1 MIEKIDYSC
10 IETAVKSALSQKDFA
25 SIEKVCKMLK
35 TRIKALR
42 AHYAKTNVSE
52 ERSPADEWLCDNYYV
67 LEKETKQSLKDIRML
82 VRNGGRPGL
91 GILYAVIEAALFSC
105 LPPVCD
111 ESVTFLLNETQ
122 KKMPLNEKQFAF
134 IPYAVKAALVNMAY
148 VACIKTGSEKEIKY
162 AITGISKLSSVDFES
177 IVQESSMVEKTL
189 LKDPAGIYE
198 NMSDESR
205 QHYRHLIAEIAA
217 KTDRPESEVAKEKL
231 VLAKNAASPGERH
244 VGYGIVEDPG
254 LKAARHRRG
263 ALMLWLEALLPLA
276 ASILAGLL
284 TNSVLVG
291 ALCYFPLWEVFRTP
305 ISRFALAGVSV
316 DFIPRME
323 LSKTPDKPKTVVLVS
338 TLLPKAADAPALEK
352 RLLQLYFS
360 NSDPDMYYCILA
372 DFKEWDFPADEKDE
386 SQIEAAKKVVEGLNK
401 RYNGRFMLFLRGR
414 VFNKTQK
421 KYAGWERKRGA
432 ITEFIRFL
440 KGEKTSVHTF
450 VGDHGVCRFI
460 RYIIALDSDT
470 SMLYESAQTLVS
482 AAIHPLNAPVIGENG
497 VVTRGYGILTPKMSA
512 DLHSA
517 KATAFSRLLS
527 GCGGVTAYD
536 TRDKD
541 FYQDLF
547 GESIFAGKGLIDID
561 AFYTVLND
569 RFPENQILSHDILEG
584 AYLRAGFVSDVE
596 MTDGTPSNM
605 LSWVSRLHR
614 WTRGDWQNTRF
625 IGRRYKVGGK
635 VYENPVN
642 ALSKYKMF
650 DNLRRSATPVISL
663 FCIVA
668 AVFVTFPASLI
679 LALSGTLAVTLASV
693 WAAVSSLLTGGFFTL
708 SRKFF
713 TRTLPHTLELLG
725 QALIF
730 LIMLPAQ
737 AFSSLDAI
745 CRSLW
750 RSFVTRKKMLEW
762 TTAAQSDMRKITVA
776 VTAKRFFLAEAFG
789 ILYFFI
795 TPNSTLSLLGI
806 AFALVMPV
814 AYYTARATEEDS
826 HKLSGADRDALV
838 SYNAAM
844 WRYYEDFANEENNF
858 LPPDNIQQSPVFR
871 VANRTSPTNIGM
883 MLLSVLAARD
893 LDFIDTNGLY
903 VRLKRT
909 IDAVEKLKTWRGN
922 LINWYDTVMLD
933 TLKPEFVST
942 VDSGNFIASLVALKE
957 GLREFTAEKRAF
969 MELIARIEKLI
980 DQADLT
986 AFYDKRKKL
995 FSIGYDVES
1004 GKLVDSYYDF
1014 LMSEARLTSYF
1025 AVARKIVGKKHWGA
1039 LNRTMS
1045 RSGSYAGAVSWTGT
1059 MFEYYM
1065 PHLLLPVYDG
1075 SLLGEALTY
1084 CLYCQKKRAK
1094 SQNVPWGI
1102 SESAF
1107 YAFDNNLNYQYK
1119 AHGAGKLGVKRY
1131 LDRELVIS
1139 PYSTFITIPQN
1150 PNSSMQNL
1158 KKLRSLGVYGRYGF
1172 FEAVDFTSGRVG
1184 AGALCV
1190 TRSYMAHHIGMSMVA
1205 SCNALFENRMQE
1217 RFMKDNDM
1225 KSAVEFLQEKIA
1237 KNTVVYDEMKNTEG
1251 RGEKHERPK
1260 IKEATEVIYPQSPR
1274 CYILTNGEITDVLTD
1289 SGAGYLK
1296 FGGMDLS
1303 RRDGDLLRRA
1313 QGFFALVYCGGE
1325 IISAT
1330 KAPFYAAGAD
1340 YRVEQDER
1348 SVTYISSKK
1357 QFEVGM
1363 RCMIHP
1369 TISCEQRQIVIKNN
1383 SQGKKTV
1390 QALVYFEPVLSDYRD
1405 YAAHPAYSKLFM
1417 TAKYDRD
1424 AKTLTY
1430 MRRNRDGGSDL
1441 FLTVGFL
1448 QDDFHFSFE
1457 TARENLMSAPN
1468 GMNDLL
1474 SFYKKDFGD
1483 NPTGVPD
1490 ACCALKFSFTINAN
1504 SQQQATILLA
1514 ATRTEAEGAT
1524 AIISMRKSGLMEP
1537 ENAAVSP
1544 LLGDSLESRLSGA
1557 MLGQLLFTRAS
1568 CEENADTKSEN
1579 DLGQSGLWGVGLSG
1593 DAPIALMELDKDFDD
1608 IAPVSYIKIHS
1619 SLRSLNVEFD
1629 LCIVYED
1636 EASLAQLISLI
1647 EKHSMASILGAR
1659 GGIFLLEKSALSPE
1673 TLTLL
1678 RATARHT
1685 ATEKP
1690 VPLPEFQYYP
1700 AKIKP
1705 VFPAG
1710 LPRGLEVDGGVF
1722 RDGRFYVSRKTPLP
1736 FCHVLANPAFGTLV
1750 SDSALGFTWAV
1761 NSRENKLTP
1770 WYNDICTD
1778 NTGELLI
1785 LRDGN
1790 SFYDIINGSRASFSD
1805 SDAVYDGA
1813 TEKLSTKVRV
1823 SVSPKGFTKFVDVE
1837 IRNNT
1842 NGKIK
1847 CHAAYYIEPVLHVS
1861 RDTARHIHVR
1871 QTGAAL
1877 VMSNPYNTTVRGFAA
1892 LRRLGGGSG
1901 GEATAAVPVYL
1912 SDRAA
1917 FLCGNWDETNLMPQN
1932 DPCAAVIIPVNLKP
1946 DSSETIR
1953 FALTFGRTGHA
1964 ALFVP
1969 AETIRPESQNSFV
1982 FETPD
1987 EHLNAILNGFAPNQI
2002 YGARMLARC
2011 GFYQCGGAY
2020 GFRDQLQDASAYLFI
2035 EPKAARRH
2043 IIRCCGAQFEEG
2055 DVLHWWHN
2063 LPKAGGGVKGVRTR
2077 FSDDLLWLPYVVSEY
2092 VEKTGDDS
2100 VLAVP
2105 VRYLRAEPLR
2115 PNEHEKYISP
2125 ERSDISEDVFGH
2137 CVRAIEKGYNID
2149 DFGLPF
2155 IGCGDW
2161 CDGFSSVGLGGRGT
2175 SVWLA
2180 LFLSRVLTQFARICT
2195 MRGEAALSEK
2205 YSGWSESLKK
2215 AVDVRCWDGAW
2226 YVRAFYDNGERMG
2239 SRDSSECRIDLLPQA
2254 FAVLAGMPDKE
2265 RVNTG
2270 LESARAE
2277 LIDQDLRLVKL
2288 FTKPFQHCR
2297 EQPGYVKAY
2306 PSGIR
2311 ENGGQ
2316 YTHSAVWL
2324 AIALL
2329 EWGKIDEGWNI
2340 LEMLNPANRALFPEL
2355 MQRYKLEPYYM
2366 AADIYT
2372 NRDAAGRGGWSIYT
2386 GAVSWY
2392 YRAVLEYLLGFKLCG
2407 EYVKLEPKLPSSWQN
2422 AKLTANI
2429 SGTALT
2435 IIFTRGDAQG
2445 MLLDGV
2451 KTEKIP
2457 LDGKHHSVELI
2468 LEKTQ

>member
-10 IETAVKSALSQKDFA
+10 IDAAVKEALAKKDFQ
-25 SIEKVCKMLK
+25 SIEKVLRTLK
-35 TRIKALR
+35 TRIKSLKS
-42 AHYAKTNVSE
+42 HYARANLSE
-52 ERSPADEWLCDNYYV
+52 ERRPVDEWLCDNYYV
-67 LEKETKQSLKDIRML
+67 LEKETKQSLKDIRAII
-82 VRNGGRPGL
+82 RKGGKPGL
-91 GILYAVIEAALFSC
+91 AKLYAVVEAALFSC

-111 ESVTFLLNETQ
+111 ETITFLLNETQ
-122 KKMPLNEKQFAF
+122 KSTPLSEKQFSF
-134 IPYAVKAALVNMAY
+134 IPYAVKAAFVNMAY
-148 VACIKTGSEKEIKY
+148 VACIETGMEKEIKY
-162 AITGISKLSSVDFES
+162 AITGISKLSAVDFES
-177 IVQESSMVEKTL
+177 IVQDSSTVERTL
-189 LKDPAGIYE
+189 LNDPAGIYE
-198 NMSDESR
+198 NMSAESR

-217 KTDRPESEVAKEKL
+217 KKNISESRAAKEKL
-231 VLAKNAASPGERH
+231 ELAKNAKAPLENH
-244 VGYGIVEDPG
+244 IGYGIVGDPG
-254 LKAARHRRG
+254 LRALRHRRG
-263 ALMLWLEALLPLA
+263 VLMLWLEALIPLL
-276 ASILAGLL
+276 ASVLAGIL
-284 TNSVLVG
+284 TRNAMVG
-291 ALCYFPLWEVFRTP
+291 LLCYFPLWEVFRTP
-305 ISRFALAGVSV
+305 LSRFALAGVDV
-316 DFIPRME
+316 DFIPRMD
-323 LSKTPDKPKTVVLVS
+323 LLKIPDKPKTVVLVS

-360 NSDPDMYYCILA
+360 NSDPDLYYCILA
-372 DFKEWDFPADEKDE
+372 DFKEWDFPVDEKDE
-386 SQIEAAKKVVEGLNK
+386 SQIEAAKKVVEGLNS

-421 KYAGWERKRGA
+421 KYSGWERKRGA

-450 VGDHGVCRFI
+450 VGDREVCPSI

-470 SMLYESAQTLVS
+470 NMLYESAETLVS
-482 AAIHPLNAPVIGENG
+482 AAIHPLNAPVTGENG
-497 VVTRGYGILTPKMSA
+497 IVTRGYGILTPKMSA
-512 DLHSA
+512 DLNSA
-517 KATAFSRLLS
+517 KATAFSRVLS

-561 AFYTVLND
+561 AFYAVLND

-605 LSWVSRLHR
+605 IAWISRLHR
-614 WTRGDWQNTRF
+614 WTRGDWQNIRF
-625 IGRRYKVGGK
+625 IGKRYKVDGK

-668 AVFVTFPASLI
+668 AVFMPRAASLI
-679 LALSGTLAVTLASV
+679 LALSGTMAVTLASI

-745 CRSLW
+745 FRSLW
-750 RSFVTRKKMLEW
+750 RSFVTRKKLLEW
-762 TTAAQSDMRKITVA
+762 TTAAQSDMRKVSVA
-776 VTAKRFFLAEAFG
+776 VVAKRYFLPEIFG
-789 ILYFFI
+789 ILYFFL

-814 AYYTARATEEDS
+814 AYYTARPTEEEKR
-826 HKLSGADRDALV
+826 KLSSADRDALV

-844 WRYYEDFANEENNF
+844 WRYYEDFANRENNF

-871 VANRTSPTNIGM
+871 VAARTSPTNIGM
-883 MLLSVLAARD
+883 LLLSVLAARD
-893 LDFIDTNGLY
+893 LDFIDTKGLY
-903 VRLKRT
+903 TRIERT
-909 IDAVEKLKTWRGN
+909 IGTVEKLKTWHGN
-922 LINWYDTVMLD
+922 LINWYDTNTLD

-942 VDSGNFIASLVALKE
+942 VDSGNFIACLVALKE
-957 GLREFTAEKRAF
+957 GLREFTAEKRRFAG
-969 MELIARIEKLI
+969 LISRIEKLI

-1014 LMSEARLTSYF
+1014 LMSEARLTSYL
-1025 AVARKIVGKKHWGA
+1025 ALARKIVGKKHWGA

-1119 AHGAGKLGVKRY
+1119 AHGVGKLGVKRY

-1158 KKLRSLGVYGRYGF
+1158 KKLRELGVYGRYGF
-1172 FEAVDFTSGRVG
+1172 FEAVDFTAGRVG

-1260 IKEATEVIYPQSPR
+1260 IKEATEIIYPQSPR

-1296 FGGMDLS
+1296 FGGIDLL
-1303 RRDGDLLRRA
+1303 RREGDLLRRA

-1325 IISAT
+1325 VISAT
-1330 KAPFYAAGAD
+1330 KAPFYDKSAD

-1357 QFEVGM
+1357 QLEVGM

-1383 SQGKKTV
+1383 SQSKKNV
-1390 QALVYFEPVLSDYRD
+1390 EVLIYFEPVLSGYCD
-1405 YAAHPAYSKLFM
+1405 YAAHPAYSKLFV
-1417 TAKYDRD
+1417 TSKYDRD
-1424 AKTLTY
+1424 SKTLTY
-1430 MRRNRDGGSDL
+1430 TRRNRDGGSDL

-1448 QDDFHFSFE
+1448 QDDFDFSFE

-1468 GMNDLL
+1468 GMSDLL
-1474 SFYKKDFGD
+1474 DFYKKEYKGHAA
-1483 NPTGVPD
+1483 GVPD
-1490 ACCALKFSFTINAN
+1490 ACCALKFSLTIGAN
-1504 SQQQATILLA
+1504 SQQQATVLLA
-1514 ATRTEAEGAT
+1514 ATRTEAEGAA

-1544 LLGDSLESRLSGA
+1544 LLGDSLESRMSGS

-1568 CEENADTKSEN
+1568 CEENLKAKSEN
-1579 DLGQSGLWGVGLSG
+1579 GLGQSGLWGAGISG
-1593 DAPIALMELDKDFDD
+1593 DAPIALMELDADFDET
-1608 IAPVSYIKIHS
+1608 APVSYIKIHS
-1619 SLRSLNVEFD
+1619 SLRSLSVEFD

-1636 EASLAQLISLI
+1636 EPVLSSLTALI
-1647 EKHSMASILGAR
+1647 EKYSVTSILGAR
-1659 GGIFLLEKSALSPE
+1659 GGIFLLKKSALQAE
-1673 TLTLL
+1673 ILTLL
-1678 RATARHT
+1678 RSTARHT

-1690 VPLPEFQYYP
+1690 VPLPEFQYHP
-1700 AKIKP
+1700 VKIKP
-1705 VFPAG
+1705 VFPVG
-1710 LPRGLEVDGGVF
+1710 LPRGIEVNGGVF
-1722 RDGRFYVSRKTPLP
+1722 KDGKFYVSRKTPLP
-1736 FCHVLANPAFGTLV
+1736 FCHVLANPVFGTLV
-1750 SDSALGFTWAV
+1750 SDSALGFTWASS
-1761 NSRENKLTP
+1761 SRENKLTP

-1785 LRDGN
+1785 LKEEGGYHN
-1790 SFYDIINGSRASFSD
+1790 LVKGARASFSVH
-1805 SDAVYDGA
+1805 DAVYDGT

-1823 SVSPKGFTKFVDVE
+1823 SVAPKGFMKLVDVE
-1837 IRNNT
+1837 LHNNT
-1842 NGKIK
+1842 NAAIK
-1847 CHAAYYIEPVLHVS
+1847 CHAAYYIEPVLGVS
-1861 RDTARHIHVR
+1861 RDTARHISVR
-1871 QTGAAL
+1871 QTDAGL
-1877 VMSNPYNTTVRGFAA
+1877 LMQNPYGTAVRGFAA
-1892 LRRLGGGSG
+1892 LRRLRAAG
-1901 GEATAAVPVYL
+1901 TAPVL
-1912 SDRAA
+1912 INDRAA
-1917 FLCGNWDETNLMPQN
+1917 FLCGKWDKTSITPQN
-1932 DPCAAVIIPVNLKP
+1932 DTCAAVIIPVKLNP
-1946 DSSETIR
+1946 YSSETIR
-1953 FALTFGRTGHA
+1953 FALSFGKTESA

-1969 AETIRPESQNSFV
+1969 AETGALYEPENSFV

-1987 EHLNAILNGFAPNQI
+1987 EHLNAFLNGFAVHQI

-2020 GFRDQLQDASAYLFI
+2020 GFRDQLQDAASYVFI
-2035 EPKAARRH
+2035 GPKIARRH
-2043 IIRCCGAQFEEG
+2043 IIRCCAAQFEEG

-2063 LPKAGGGVKGVRTR
+2063 LPKSAGGIKGVRTR
-2077 FSDDLLWLPYVVSEY
+2077 FSDDLLWLAYVVSEY
-2092 VEKTGDDS
+2092 IEKTGDIEILS
-2100 VLAVP
+2100 VP
-2105 VRYLRAEPLR
+2105 VRYLSAQPLR
-2115 PNEHEKYISP
+2115 PNENEKYISP
-2125 ERSDISEDVFGH
+2125 KRSDVIEDVFSH
-2137 CVRAIEKGYNID
+2137 CVRALEKGYNVD
-2149 DFGLPF
+2149 EFGLPF

-2180 LFLSRVLTQFARICT
+2180 LFLSQTLEKFAKICVI
-2195 MRGEAALSEK
+2195 RGKSELSEK
-2205 YSGWSESLKK
+2205 YLEWSQSLKK
-2215 AVDVRCWDGAW
+2215 AVDIRCWDGAW

-2254 FAVLAGMPDKE
+2254 FAVLAGMPDKD
-2265 RVNTG
+2265 RVDTG
-2270 LESARAE
+2270 LKSAVSE
-2277 LIDQDLRLVKL
+2277 LVSKDLRLVKL

-2329 EWGKIDEGWNI
+2329 EWGKTDEGFKI
-2340 LEMLNPANRALFPEL
+2340 IEMLNPANRALFPEL
-2355 MQRYKLEPYYM
+2355 MEKYKLEPYYM
-2366 AADIYT
+2366 PADIYT
-2372 NRDAAGRGGWSIYT
+2372 NKNAEGRGGWSIYT

-2407 EYVKLEPKLPSSWQN
+2407 GYAVLKPKLPSGWN
-2422 AKLTANI
+2422 EAKLSASVCGTPLEI
-2429 SGTALT
+2429 SFL
-2435 IIFTRGDAQG
+2435 RGEKQE
-2445 MLLDGV
+2445 MLLDGAPA
-2451 KTEKIP
+2451 ERIP
-2457 LDGKHHSVELI
+2457 LDGKRHDVKFI
-2468 LEKTQ
+2468 AEKTQ